1 MSSKLWT
8 VELAG
13 KAKKQLR
20 KIEKEHKDIFAI
32 YQFFER
38 DLMMNGPTLNTWPNY
53 TKEKG
58 RGKGIDKRHC
68 HLKKGKPTWV
78 ACYEIVDKEI
88 KLLEVYYVG
97 THEKAPY

>member
-1 MSSKLWT
+1 MLSKSWT
-8 VELAG
+8 IELTS

-20 KIEKEHKDIFAI
+20 KMEKEHREIFTI
-32 YQFFER
+32 YQFLER
-38 DLMMNGPTLNTWPNY
+38 DLMINGPALNTWPNY

-58 RGKGIDKRHC
+58 LGKDIDKRHC

-78 ACYEIVDKEI
+78 ACYEVLNKEV